1 MEGKHDK
8 NIMSPQYNSSSGSLQ
23 ITEAWH
29 GGGYAIFAYSFSCP
43 CWAMQEAISEE
54 IAGGDLMLISEGTGG
69 GGGWQ
74 AHE

>member
-8 NIMSPQYNSSSGSLQ
+8 YIMSPQYNSSSLPVSKLLTPGTVEDTPSLP
-23 ITEAWH
+23 TASPAHVEL
-29 GGGYAIFAYSFSCP
+29 C
-43 CWAMQEAISEE
+43 C

-74 AHE
+74 DHE

>member
-1 MEGKHDK
+1 MTKILCLLSITLPVAVSKLLKPGTVEDTPSLPTA
-8 NIMSPQYNSSSGSLQ
+8 SPAHVEL
-23 ITEAWH
+23 
-29 GGGYAIFAYSFSCP
+29 C
-43 CWAMQEAISEE
+43 C